1 MNKIHFFLISLL
13 LFFCG
18 EVLSQ
23 NLSLKDINKIRS
35 KKDWVEINKFLSTKG
50 WVADKPDLL
59 NDKQISSQSWS
70 YASIGGIINLVVE
83 KGWKDKSDVQFL
95 LPQKDAPMFEAKI
108 VKDYGYK
115 EELTLKTKRFY
126 KNRNELIVSRT
137 LESGNVKLLFSTKD
151 SKYWD
156 MLLSSG
162 KDPDVRSLDTYQI
175 GDYIE
180 EEGGILFYI
189 SENADYG
196 YILAMTDANNG
207 SGCEWGADS
216 TDIPGKYP
224 FTSREWHE
232 ANYDME
238 GEANTKAVVDFL
250 DSHYPATT
258 KYATQL
264 AANYN
269 GGGKSDWY
277 LPSEGQLRMIKD
289 IADRLNN
296 RLRANQ
302 GVSLAKTWYWSSSE
316 YDKKFA
322 WAVNFGSKIVGRSTK
337 KGMDRVRPVRT
348 MRVEE

>member
-1 MNKIHFFLISLL
+1 MNKYLYWIILFLTFL
-13 LFFCG
+13 CG
-18 EVLSQ
+18 ETVSQ
-23 NLSLKDINKIRS
+23 NLSLKDINKLRV
-35 KKDWVEINKFLSTKG
+35 KNDWADIDKLLSSKG
-50 WVADKPDLL
+50 WVADKPELL
-59 NDKQISSQSWS
+59 KDNQTSSLTWS
-70 YASIGGIINLVVE
+70 LASAGGVVKLE
-83 KGWKDKSDVQFL
+83 IERGWKTKSSIHFT
-95 LPQKDAPMFEAKI
+95 LPEKDAPLYIAK
-108 VKDYGYK
+108 VVGEYGYK
-115 EELTLKTKRFY
+115 EEVSLKSKRFY
-126 KNRNELIVSRT
+126 KHRNELALAKT
-137 LESGNVKLLFSTKD
+137 MESGVTKLSFTTKD

-180 EEGGILFYI
+180 EEGGILFYV

-264 AANYN
+264 ASNYG
-269 GGGKSDWY
+269 GGGKNDWY

-296 RLRANQ
+296 RLRVNQ

-316 YDKKFA
+316 YDKNFA

-337 KGMDRVRPVRT
+337 KGMDRVRAVRT

>member
-1 MNKIHFFLISLL
+1 MSKFIYWIILSLTFLGTEA
-13 LFFCG
+13 F
-18 EVLSQ
+18 SQ
-23 NLSLKDINKIRS
+23 NLSLKDINKLRA
-35 KKDWVEINKFLSTKG
+35 KKNWGEIDKLLSSKG
-50 WVADKPDLL
+50 WVADKPELL
-59 NDKQISSQSWS
+59 KDNQTSSLTWS
-70 YASIGGIINLVVE
+70 LASIGGIVKLEVE
-83 KGWKDKSDVQFL
+83 KGWKTKSDIHFT
-95 LPQKDAPMFEAKI
+95 LPEKDVPSYISKLVGE
-108 VKDYGYK
+108 YGYK
-115 EELTLKTKRFY
+115 EELSLRTKKFY
-126 KNRNELIVSRT
+126 KHRNELALAKT
-137 LESGNVKLLFSTKD
+137 FESGETRLSFSTKD

-156 MLLSSG
+156 MLVSSG

-180 EEGGILFYI
+180 EEGGILFYV

-207 SGCEWGADS
+207 SGCEWGADT

-238 GEANTKAVVDFL
+238 GEANTKAIAEFL

-264 AANYN
+264 AAGYR
-269 GGGKSDWY
+269 GGEKSDWY

-289 IADRLNN
+289 IADRMNN
-296 RLRANQ
+296 RLRINQ

-316 YDKKFA
+316 YDKNFA
-322 WAVNFGSKIVGRSTK
+322 WAVNFGSKIVGRSSK